1 MTTRPERLLTVGE
14 LKALKIAA
22 HRQLRRWN
30 NQQLRGE
37 LGRSGHRDDLHRAV
51 QWLET
56 CEPGPALPDPGRGPP
71 AGTVGL

>member
-1 MTTRPERLLTVGE
+1 MTTPSERLLTVGE

-37 LGRSGHRDDLHRAV
+37 LDRPGRRDDLHRAV
-51 QWLET
+51 QWLDAYE
-56 CEPGPALPDPGRGPP
+56 RGPE
-71 AGTVGL
+71 LS